1 MVCLANT
8 NQKTETIFL
17 DEDFQVNQ
25 DGISFTAP
33 FLLQDLA
40 GGNQH
45 VNKFLRGKF

>member
-1 MVCLANT
+1 MVCLANA

-33 FLLQDLA
+33 FLFT
-40 GGNQH
+40 GFSG
-45 VNKFLRGKF
+45 